1 MFWIGII
8 VGFILAGLIFLY
20 IMKRYMIAHFK
31 MEGSFQDVEKAIK
44 EVVPQFEGWS
54 FPIPDWQF
62 YKSQLSKNFTY
73 DNITNMVMHFVC
85 KPAHANKILRVDPN
99 FGGIMPCTWA
109 VYEKNNGEVYIAKMN
124 IALMSKMYFGLIGRI
139 MTDVARTEEAML
151 SKIKEK
157 INVIKSDNPA
167 SKDNGNAFG
176 GSVIAANSQK
186 HKVSEIRN

>member
-20 IMKRYMIAHFK
+20 IAKGYMIAHFK
-31 MEGSFQDVEKAIK
+31 MEGSFQDVEKAVK

-54 FPIPDWQF
+54 FPIPDWPF

-85 KPAHANKILRVDPN
+85 KPAHANKMLRIDPN

-109 VYEKNNGEVYIAKMN
+109 VYETKDGQVYIAKMN
-124 IALMSKMYFGLIGRI
+124 IALMSKMYFGLIRQI
-139 MTDVARTEEAML
+139 MKDVARTEEAML
-151 SKIKEK
+151 SKIREK
-157 INVIKSDNPA
+157 INVIKSDNPV
-167 SKDNGNAFG
+167 SKDNSEAFKSSVTVGNPEA
-176 GSVIAANSQK
+176 
-186 HKVSEIRN
+186 